1 MQPPKTS
8 TFSNYIKKGFIFS
21 VIPWNQSNHFK
32 NLFANVGRR
41 GSAISIRHSLHTV
54 ARKSCEESFQSSLMK
69 WRKVRNYIKHA
80 NQSVIVE
87 SGYQGHCHSSSS
99 HHKEKQK
106 SINASPKRPVNK
118 SQTRWGMLRSKYRS
132 ASLKESLKVGIL
144 VFYLSVSV
152 WNCIKNLHIF

>member
-1 MQPPKTS
+1 MTV
-8 TFSNYIKKGFIFS
+8 G
-21 VIPWNQSNHFK
+21 VIDYELTLSFFQ

-87 SGYQGHCHSSSS
+87 SGYQGHCHTSSS

-132 ASLKESLKVGIL
+132 ASLRESLKVRQLVIRIFQIL
-144 VFYLSVSV
+144 ILKPRPNSDSGFDYES
-152 WNCIKNLHIF
+152 

>member
-1 MQPPKTS
+1 MQSSKTS
-8 TFSNYIKKGFIFS
+8 TFSKCIKKGFMRHNNESF
-21 VIPWNQSNHFK
+21 QQYFK

-87 SGYQGHCHSSSS
+87 SGYQGHCHSSSTS
-99 HHKEKQK
+99 HHKEKPK
-106 SINASPKRPVNK
+106 SNNGSPKRPVNK
-118 SQTRWGMLRSKYRS
+118 GQTRWGMIRSKYRS
-132 ASLKESLKVGIL
+132 ASLKESLKVPHRVCRIL
-144 VFYLSVSV
+144 YATYCMHHTV
-152 WNCIKNLHIF
+152 